1 MAISRT
7 KAQDYAESVL
17 NRPGGEKP
25 VVLRRH
31 KSGATLLHR
40 GRALTKTHATNVGA
54 MQAQLMAEVLGVDL
68 PPVGGEVATKISSG
82 VLYRAIAVSSLD
94 VRRPEAQAV
103 LEQILNTAAMQRGA
117 FNTLEIG

>member
-7 KAQDYAESVL
+7 KAQGYAETVL

-40 GRALTKTHATNVGA
+40 GRALTKTHASVVGEA
-54 MQAQLMAEVLGVDL
+54 QAEFMAEVLGVKL
-68 PPVGGEVATKISSG
+68 PAIGGEVATKVSSG

-94 VRRPEAQAV
+94 VRRPEARAV
-103 LEQILNTAAMQRGA
+103 LAALMNTAAMQRGA

>member
-1 MAISRT
+1 MAISRS
-7 KAQDYAESVL
+7 KAQDYAEAVI

-31 KSGATLLHR
+31 KNGATLLHR
-40 GRALTKTHATNVGA
+40 GRALTKTHASRVGQV
-54 MQAQLMAEVLGVDL
+54 QAELMAEVLGVEL
-68 PPVGGEVATKISSG
+68 PAVGGEIATKVSSG

-94 VRRPEAQAV
+94 VRRPEARAV
-103 LEQILNTAAMQRGA
+103 VAELMNVAAMQRGA